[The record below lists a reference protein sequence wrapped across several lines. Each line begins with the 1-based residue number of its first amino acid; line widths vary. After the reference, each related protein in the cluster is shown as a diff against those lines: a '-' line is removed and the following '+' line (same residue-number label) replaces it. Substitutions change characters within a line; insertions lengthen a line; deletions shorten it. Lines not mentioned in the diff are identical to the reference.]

1 MGSVLKFALFGKQPA
16 EVWMST
22 PSPSLR
28 EATFLR
34 TLGWLSAGAGALTLG
49 LFVGRELRSRYKFN
63 RRTPYDFY
71 AHSGDTRDLE
81 CGVGI

>member
-22 PSPSLR
+22 TSPSLR
-28 EATFLR
+28 ESTFLR

-71 AHSGDTRDLE
+71 AHSGDARDLE